1 MKDTEKTLWLFGD
14 SYLSEK
20 HEFMLGGQDIISYWQ
35 TIAKET
41 ECNDIKNTALGGT
54 SIEWVFYQ
62 YNEAMKNIKK
72 NDIII
77 IGITNLKR
85 RWLFKDYPHVTNLEL
100 AKFAKFKG
108 ERMEEALAH
117 IYLDPFH
124 EIAAQ
129 KLDLFLK
136 LLTYHQK
143 EIGFEVI
150 LLDAFSNNVTCGYSE
165 TFLKSKGTLHNISQQ
180 EHSRSRAK
188 YNQNFFLNNQDV
200 RLNHLTQIN
209 HNILADKILNS
220 IKTRECIDLETGF
233 KTDFVDLYEMKKE
246 ILNG

>member
-1 MKDTEKTLWLFGD
+1 MKDTKKTLWLFGD
-14 SYLSEK
+14 SYLSENR
-20 HEFMLGGQDIISYWQ
+20 EFMLGRQDIISYWQ

-41 ECNDIKNTALGGT
+41 ECNDIKNTARGGT

-85 RWLFKDYPHVTNLEL
+85 RWLFKAYPHITNIEL
-100 AKFAKFKG
+100 AKFTKFKEG
-108 ERMEEALAH
+108 GMEEALTH

-124 EIAAQ
+124 EITAQ

-150 LLDAFSNNVTCGYSE
+150 LLDAFSNNVTCGYNE

-200 RLNHLTQIN
+200 RLNHLSQNN
-209 HNILADKILNS
+209 HKILADKILNS
-220 IKTRECIDLETGF
+220 IETRDIIDLETGF
-233 KTDFVDLYEMKKE
+233 KENFVDLYKIKKE
-246 ILNG
+246 FYDE